1 MYEKPRIEILYLN
14 VDDVIKTSNS
24 NPNPNPNP
32 NPDDGEIDWG

>member
-14 VDDVIKTSNS
+14 VDDVIKTSNF
-24 NPNPNPNP
+24 NP

>member
-24 NPNPNPNP
+24 NPNPNP
-32 NPDDGEIDWG
+32 DDGEIDWG